1 MSVKLKTP
9 SNGSVTLAPEDTA
22 SDVTLTVPAVAGEI
36 LNDQSD
42 IAAAKLTGDVAAARI
57 TDALNAG
64 GSAPIYACRA
74 WVNFDG
80 TGTVAIRA
88 SGNVSSITDNG
99 VGDYT
104 VNFTTAMPDADY
116 SPIASAQP
124 QTGDGIVA
132 ANTQTSLSIVGTTGS
147 GALPSTS
154 GYRIFVGWGGT
165 FPRDVS
171 GMYTAV
177 FR

>member
-9 SNGSVTLAPEDTA
+9 SNGSVTLAPEDTG
-22 SDVTLTVPAVAGEI
+22 SDVVLTVPAVAGEI

-74 WVNFDG
+74 WVNFNG
-80 TGTVAIRA
+80 TGTPSIRA
-88 SGNVSSITDNG
+88 SGNVSSITRITTG
-99 VGDYT
+99 QYT
-104 VNFTTAMPDADY
+104 VNFATAMPNVDYAMVADAGLGSDVAGNDIHATTF
-116 SPIASAQP
+116 SSSGPTTTNANVLV
-124 QTGDGIVA
+124 TDG
-132 ANTQTSLSIVGTTGS
+132 SRGL
-147 GALPSTS
+147 
-154 GYRIFVGWGGT
+154 
-165 FPRDVS
+165 RDVNYVS
-171 GMYTAV
+171 VAF

>member
-9 SNGSVTLAPEDTA
+9 SNGSVTLAPENTA
-22 SDVTLTVPAVAGEI
+22 SDVVLTVPAVAGEI

-74 WVNFDG
+74 WVNFNG

-88 SGNVSSITDNG
+88 SGNVSSITDIG
-99 VGDYT
+99 TGHYG
-104 VNFTTAMPDADY
+104 VNFATAMPDANY
-116 SPIASAQP
+116 SVVGMSSG
-124 QTGDGIVA
+124 TGNPNRALAHALD
-132 ANTQTSLSIVGTTGS
+132 TTVVSGS
-147 GALPSTS
+147 VRVKSFSTS
-154 GYRIFVGWGGT
+154 GDVVSDEASINVAIF
-165 FPRDVS
+165 R
-171 GMYTAV
+171 
-177 FR
+177 